1 MQSGGSE
8 TLPDSETPIPE
19 RFETTRQTHSPTLWF
34 GRFCEAWGSHAAKRG
49 SRKKRSWSKIGPK
62 LQSAPSWGLVSRIT
76 SSLLRKKSSM
86 RQVSRSLFLLSLS
99 LLLTGCTSFDPT
111 RFWKYNRGENV
122 MNDDGYF
129 SIPVAEVPAASTQS
143 TALPS
148 NE

>member
-8 TLPDSETPIPE
+8 ELPCSETPVPE
-19 RFETTRQTHSPTLWF
+19 EFETTRQTRWPALWF
-34 GRFCEAWGSHAAKRG
+34 GRICEAPDSSAAKRG
-49 SRKKRSWSKIGPK
+49 SSKKRSWSKHRPK
-62 LQSAPSWGLVSRIT
+62 LQSAPSWGLASRIT

-86 RQVSRSLFLLSLS
+86 RQVSRRLFLLSLG

-129 SIPVAEVPAASTQS
+129 SIPVAEVPAASTRS
-143 TALPS
+143 TAPPS